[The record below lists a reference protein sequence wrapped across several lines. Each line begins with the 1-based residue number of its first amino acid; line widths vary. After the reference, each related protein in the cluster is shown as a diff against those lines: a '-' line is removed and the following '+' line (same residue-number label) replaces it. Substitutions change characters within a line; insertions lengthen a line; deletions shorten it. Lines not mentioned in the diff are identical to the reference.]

1 MNTKIIV
8 GIVVLLIAGGAYFV
22 MSKEKAAPVAD
33 TAPVPVEVPMKTA
46 NEKMSFFITSKN
58 PGQGGNLGGLA
69 GADAYC
75 QSLAESAGVTGKSW
89 AAYLS
94 TTDTDPAKNV
104 HAKDRIGS
112 GPWYNFNGE
121 LIASTSETLHGENF
135 LNKATALDEQGNQ
148 VKGRGDEPNDH
159 DILTGSDAFGM
170 AVSTSTSTTCDN
182 WTAATSS
189 SAIVGHHDR
198 IGINESAPMKSWVS
212 SHQTRGC
219 SLEQFRSTG
228 GAGLFYCFA
237 K

>member
-22 MSKEKAAPVAD
+22 MGKNKAAPVAD
-33 TAPVPVEVPMKTA
+33 TTPVEVPMKTA

-75 QSLAESAGVTGKSW
+75 QSLAESAGVKVKTW

-94 TTDTDPAKNV
+94 TTDTDPTKNV
-104 HAKDRIGS
+104 NAKDRIGA

-121 LIASTSETLHGENF
+121 LIANTVAELHGENM
-135 LNKATALDEQGNQ
+135 LSKVTALDEQGNQ

-159 DILTGSDAFGM
+159 DILTGADAFGM

-212 SHQTRGC
+212 SHATRGC
-219 SLEQFRSTG
+219 SLEQLRSTG